1 MEVIDMNYE
10 KIKEELMKRYLYL
23 YENKELILALCI
35 DRGIEKQK
43 ILLKIKQYQ
52 SLLKKNLSIKGD
64 EKISELL
71 KQYIDNYIS
80 EIDNEK
86 YYLMYD
92 VNDDIVLM
100 FENFL
105 FSDSIMEELDL
116 YKHIEAVKLNKD
128 YLEAFNYS
136 IELLEERRK
145 CNIQLRKL
153 PTFTVWKILSYVR
166 RKNINNKILLEAL
179 DKYYNIDRFMITGD
193 DYVSGYHLLECD
205 YDTFGDDGLNKYP
218 NDIIISDG
226 IIVFPYKNCFEIE
239 DEYFTTLSDNEKLDN
254 SSNNIMANSNY
265 MLLLANM
272 TNLDIENKII
282 IRNKLKHNSK
292 TLLK

>member
-43 ILLKIKQYQ
+43 ILLKIKEYQ
-52 SLLKKNLSIKGD
+52 NLLKKNLSIKGD

-71 KQYIDNYIS
+71 KKYIDNYIS

-166 RKNINNKILLEAL
+166 RKNINNKVLLEAL

-205 YDTFGDDGLNKYP
+205 YDTFGDNGLNKYP

-226 IIVFPYKNCFEIE
+226 IIVSSYKNCFEIE

-254 SSNNIMANSNY
+254 SSNNIAKSNF